1 MGRCGRGG
9 APVTT
14 VLTPGGPIPQ
24 RTLFSMARLS
34 AGEAHRELDDAA
46 AWLDSETIGG
56 RLPAVAALA
65 RLNAL
70 QKLARAAD
78 LIDEA
83 TADLDGATEYF
94 RRSAR

>member
-1 MGRCGRGG
+1 M
-9 APVTT
+9 TT

-24 RTLFSMARLS
+24 RTLFAMARLS
-34 AGEAHRELDDAA
+34 AVEAHNELDDAA

-65 RLNAL
+65 RLNAI

-78 LIDEA
+78 LINEA
-83 TADLDGATEYF
+83 AADLDSATEYY
-94 RRSAR
+94 RRTLR